1 MEILVSDEPDIEL
14 DIPNGLIMIK
24 NFISVKI
31 KEYDGILLVSHFKGH
46 AKGGYGGALKNL
58 SIGLIQEL
66 EKHIYTVQ
74 EKMVIQM
81 NF

>member
-31 KEYDGILLVSHFKGH
+31 KEYNGILLVSHFKGH
-46 AKGGYGGALKNL
+46 TKGGYGGALKNL
-58 SIGLIQEL
+58 LVQEL
-66 EKHIYTVQ
+66 EKHKYTVQ
-74 EKMVIQM
+74 EKMVNQM

>member
-24 NFISVKI
+24 NVISVKI
-31 KEYDGILLVSHFKGH
+31 KEYNGILLVSHFKGH
-46 AKGGYGGALKNL
+46 AKGGYWGALKNL
-58 SIGLIQEL
+58 SIGLSSRIG
-66 EKHIYTVQ
+66 KTYIHSAR
-74 EKMVIQM
+74 KNMIQM